1 VVYLPRDL
9 GVNVHA
15 STELASGTGIRSD
28 YPGLAIS
35 SEGGQYGPKSMFGEG
50 QLNGG
55 GPILRL
61 RTTIGQIEIKRMQ

>member
-1 VVYLPRDL
+1 
-9 GVNVHA
+9 
-15 STELASGTGIRSD
+15 LASGSGINSAFK
-28 YPGLAIS
+28 GIAIS

-61 RTTIGQIEIKRMQ
+61 RTTVGQIDIRQGQ